1 MDADLSPLRKYRDSR
16 EMTLADLAERLGV
29 DKSTVQRWETGRV
42 RIPADRIIDVE
53 RETGVSRADLRPDLF
68 SPSSPESLSGG
79 SVSSAPMGP
88 PASFS
93 GDGSLHPRPPPP
105 RGRGDGAETQV
116 SDKMEAA
123 E

>member
-53 RETGVSRADLRPDLF
+53 RETGVSRVDLRPDLF
-68 SPSSPESLSGG
+68 SPSSPESLAGG
-79 SVSSAPMGP
+79 AAASAPMGP

-93 GDGSLHPRPPPP
+93 GGDPSQPSPD
-105 RGRGDGAETQV
+105 GRGHGAEPQ
-116 SDKMEAA
+116 EAA